1 MEQAKQRLN
10 EKNWALLDIEYIQ
23 CTRTHKCI
31 RKLYILAKDGYTDLK
46 LEFFPCQPFPALK
59 RRYQRAFRYCQ
70 QEIHKLSYYPEE
82 PSSPCSTAAEKLK
95 KFIVDNE
102 IDLVLYKG
110 GIVEKNLCDEL
121 DIDSFNIELFEED
134 LEKVYSHDPY
144 EEVNCYFIQLIEF
157 IL

>member
-23 CTRTHKCI
+23 CTHTHKCI

-46 LEFFPCQPFPALK
+46 LEFFPCKPFPTLE

-70 QEIHKLSYYPEE
+70 QEIHKLSYCPEG
-82 PSSPCSTAAEKLK
+82 PSSPCSTAAEKLN

-110 GIVEKNLCDEL
+110 GIVEKNICDKL
-121 DIDSFNIELFEED
+121 DIDSFDIELFEED
-134 LEKVYSHDPY
+134 LEKSTHTTHMKK
-144 EEVNCYFIQLIEF
+144 
-157 IL
+157 

>member
-46 LEFFPCQPFPALK
+46 LEFFPCKPFPALE

-70 QEIHKLSYYPEE
+70 QEIHKLSYCPEG
-82 PSSPCSTAAEKLK
+82 PSSPCSTAAEKLN

>member
-46 LEFFPCQPFPALK
+46 LEFFPCQPFPALE

-70 QEIHKLSYYPEE
+70 QEIHKLSYCPEG
-82 PSSPCSTAAEKLK
+82 PSSPCSTAAEKLN